1 MALPGAMSFFRPLFL
16 ALPLATLPLLS
27 FAACTTTTT
36 TTTTRNDGGGAEEEV
51 PEDGGIPSA
60 DGGGDGATP
69 PSVSG
74 DGVTLAIREV
84 AASIDIAGS
93 TPGAGKELVVIAI
106 ELGNTGASSPVMPL
120 FPLFTL
126 TTTDALTTGVE
137 LAPSAALDQACPQ
150 NTSVEKDGV
159 LKCALVFQAK
169 QGAAKELRYKLP
181 TGKTLAVAVPSIPRC
196 HTLAPAGAVVTTT
209 SEGSEFLP
217 APNSPVAPPPNGTY
231 VLTSARSVGQSVQF
245 MPWTFRI
252 TGNKIEQTQKNPQGE
267 LVFRESG
274 TVAVERKFS
283 SNTFFD
289 HLLLTFGCSSPD
301 RGFPANVDFVFQYQP
316 ATQTLVLQEGIPTT
330 LELRFKKQ
338 N

>member
-1 MALPGAMSFFRPLFL
+1 MSFFRPLFL
-16 ALPLATLPLLS
+16 ALPLATLTLLS

-51 PEDGGIPSA
+51 PEDGSVPSA
-60 DGGGDGATP
+60 EGGGDGATP

-84 AASIDIAGS
+84 AASIDIGGS
-93 TPGAGKELVVIAI
+93 TPGAGKELVVVAI
-106 ELGNTGASSPVMPL
+106 ELGNTGASSPVIPL

-181 TGKTLAVAVPSIPRC
+181 TGKTLAVAVPPIPRC

-209 SEGSEFLP
+209 AEASDYLAATS
-217 APNSPVAPPPNGTY
+217 AAVAPPPDGTY
-231 VLTSARSVGQSVQF
+231 VLTAARAVGQTVQF

-252 TGNKIEQTQKNPQGE
+252 VGNKIEQTQSGD
-267 LVFRESG
+267 LVYRESG
-274 TVAVERKFS
+274 TVAVERKFTT
-283 SNTFFD
+283 NTLFD
-289 HLLLTFGCSSPD
+289 HLLLSFACSSPE
-301 RGFPANVDFVFQYQP
+301 RGFPANLDFVFQYQP
-316 ATQTLVLQEGIPTT
+316 ATQTLVLQQGIPPS

-338 N
+338 S

>member
-1 MALPGAMSFFRPLFL
+1 MSLLRTLAFALPF
-16 ALPLATLPLLS
+16 ATLTVAS

-36 TTTTRNDGGGAEEEV
+36 TTTTRGDGGAEPEE
-51 PEDGGIPSA
+51 PSA
-60 DGGGDGATP
+60 DGGESPAADGGDGGLTP
-69 PSVSG
+69 PASS

-84 AASIDIAGS
+84 VASIDIAGT
-93 TPGAGKELVVIAI
+93 TPGAGKELVVVAI
-106 ELGNTGASSPVMPL
+106 ELGNTGSILPVAPT

-137 LAPSAALDQACPQ
+137 LAPSTALDQACPQ

-169 QGAAKELRYKLP
+169 QGAAKELRYRLP
-181 TGKTLAVAVPSIPRC
+181 TGKTLAVAVPPIPRC
-196 HTLAPAGAVVTTT
+196 HTLAPAGSTVTTT
-209 SEGSEFLP
+209 AEASDFLP
-217 APNSPVAPPPNGTY
+217 APNAAVVPPPNGTY
-231 VLTSARSVGQSVQF
+231 VLTAARSFGQTTQF

-252 TGNKIEQTQKNPQGE
+252 TGNKIEQTQKTPAGD

-274 TVAVERKFS
+274 TVGVERKFA

-289 HLLLTFGCSSPD
+289 HLLLTFGCSSPE
-301 RGFPANVDFVFQYQP
+301 RGFPANVDLVFQYQP
-316 ATQTLVLQEGIPTT
+316 ATQTLVLQEGLPTA

-338 N
+338 D